1 MRIDEV
7 VWDHPAAVELRQAQ
21 RDEIAIRYGT
31 PDSEPGP
38 APTADDIVAFYVAFT
53 DDGVPLGCGGLRPV
67 NDSEG
72 EVKRMFVTPSSRGTG
87 TASAILERLEAG
99 ARDRGWIRLLL
110 ETGDQQPDAVR
121 FYTREGY
128 ERVPNFGHY
137 VGVDESRCFAKE
149 L

>member
-7 VWDHPAAVELRQAQ
+7 AWDHPASVALRQAQ
-21 RDEIAIRYGT
+21 RDEIAVRYGT

-38 APTADDIVAFYVAFT
+38 APTGDDIAAFYVAFN
-53 DDGVPLGCGGLRPV
+53 DQGEPLGCGGLRPL

-87 TASAILERLEAG
+87 TAAAILERLETS

-110 ETGDQQPDAVR
+110 ETGDQQPDAIR

-128 ERVPNFGHY
+128 ERVPNFGY
-137 VGVDESRCFAKE
+137 YAGVEESRCFAKE

>member
-1 MRIDEV
+1 MKIEQV
-7 VWDHPAAVELRQAQ
+7 EWDHPASVALRQAQ
-21 RDEIAIRYGT
+21 RDEIEIRYGT

-38 APTADDIVAFYVAFT
+38 APTGDDIVAFYVAFS
-53 DDGVPLGCGGLRPV
+53 DEGEPLGCGGLRAL

-87 TASAILERLEAG
+87 TSTAILERLEAS

-110 ETGDQQPDAVR
+110 ETGDQQPDAIR

-128 ERVPNFGHY
+128 ERTANFGYY
-137 VGVDESRCFAKE
+137 VGHEESRCFAKE

>member
-1 MRIDEV
+1 MRIEQV
-7 VWDHPAAVELRQAQ
+7 EWSHPASVELRAAQ
-21 RDEIAIRYGT
+21 RAEIDERYGT

-38 APTADDIVAFYVAFT
+38 APSADDIAAFFVAFS
-53 DDGVPLGCGGLRPV
+53 DEGQPLGCGGLRAL

-72 EVKRMFVTPSSRGTG
+72 EVKRMFVAPQSRGTG
-87 TASAILERLEAG
+87 CASAILAQLEQS

-110 ETGDQQPDAVR
+110 ETGDQQPDAIR

-128 ERVPNFGHY
+128 ERVPNFSYY
-137 VGVDESRCFAKE
+137 VGSEASRCFAKE

>member
-1 MRIDEV
+1 VRIEQV
-7 VWDHPAAVELRQAQ
+7 AWDHPASVALRQAQ

-38 APTADDIVAFYVAFT
+38 APTGDDIVAFFVALS
-53 DDGVPLGCGGLRPV
+53 DDGEPLGCGGLRQL

-87 TASAILERLEAG
+87 TAAAILAQLETS

-110 ETGDQQPDAVR
+110 ETGDQQPDAIR

-128 ERVPNFGHY
+128 ERVPNFSYY
-137 VGVDESRCFAKE
+137 VGLDTSLCFAKE

>member
-7 VWDHPAAVELRQAQ
+7 AWDHPASVALRQAQ

-38 APTADDIVAFYVAFT
+38 APSGDDIAAFYVAFA
-53 DDGVPLGCGGLRPV
+53 DDGEPLGCGGLRPL

-87 TASAILERLEAG
+87 TAVAILDRLEAS

-110 ETGDQQPDAVR
+110 ETGDQQPDAIR
-121 FYTREGY
+121 FYTREGF
-128 ERVPNFGHY
+128 ERVPNFGYY
-137 VGVDESRCFAKE
+137 VGVDESHCFAKE

>member
-7 VWDHPAAVELRQAQ
+7 AWDHPASVALRQAQ
-21 RDEIAIRYGT
+21 RDEIAARYGT

-38 APTADDIVAFYVAFT
+38 APTGDDIAAFYVAF
-53 DDGVPLGCGGLRPV
+53 DDEGTPLGCGGLRPL

-87 TASAILERLEAG
+87 TATAILERLESS

-110 ETGDQQPDAVR
+110 ETGDQQPDAIR

-128 ERVPNFGHY
+128 ERVPNFSYY
-137 VGVDESRCFAKE
+137 VGVDASRCFAKE

>member
-7 VWDHPAAVELRQAQ
+7 AWDHPASVQLRQAQ
-21 RDEIAIRYGT
+21 RDEMAIRYGT

-38 APTADDIVAFYVAFT
+38 APTGDDIVAFYVAFS
-53 DDGVPLGCGGLRPV
+53 DDDLPLGCGGLRAV

-72 EVKRMFVTPSSRGTG
+72 EVKRMFVTASSRGTG
-87 TASAILERLEAG
+87 TATAILERLEVS

-110 ETGDQQPDAVR
+110 ETGDQQPDAIR

-128 ERVPNFGHY
+128 ERVPNFSYY
-137 VGVDESRCFAKE
+137 VGVEESRCFAKE

>member
-1 MRIDEV
+1 VRIDEV
-7 VWDHPAAVELRQAQ
+7 AWDHPASVSLRQAQ

-38 APTADDIVAFYVAFT
+38 APTADDIVAFYVAFA
-53 DDGVPLGCGGLRPV
+53 DDGAPLGCGGLRRV

-87 TASAILERLEAG
+87 TSSAILEHLEAS

-128 ERVPNFGHY
+128 ERVPNFGYY
-137 VGVDESRCFAKE
+137 VGVAESRCFAKE

>member
-1 MRIDEV
+1 MRIEEV
-7 VWDHPAAVELRQAQ
+7 EWEHPASVELRKAQ

-38 APTADDIVAFYVAFT
+38 APTGDDIVAFFVAF
-53 DDGVPLGCGGLRPV
+53 DDDDQPRGCGGLRQL

-72 EVKRMFVTPSSRGTG
+72 EVKRMFVTTESRGTG
-87 TASAILERLEAG
+87 TASEILAQLETS

-128 ERVPNFGHY
+128 ERVPNFSYY
-137 VGVDESRCFAKE
+137 VGLDESLCFAKE

>member
-1 MRIDEV
+1 MRIEQV
-7 VWDHPAAVELRQAQ
+7 EWEHPASVALRQAQ
-21 RDEIAIRYGT
+21 RDEIEARYGT

-38 APTADDIVAFYVAFT
+38 APTGDDIVAFYVAFS
-53 DDGVPLGCGGLRPV
+53 DEGDPLGCGGLRRV

-87 TASAILERLEAG
+87 TAAAILTRLEAG
-99 ARDRGWIRLLL
+99 ATDRGWIRLLL
-110 ETGDQQPDAVR
+110 ETGDQQPDAIR

-128 ERVPNFGHY
+128 RRAPNFGYY
-137 VGVDESRCFAKE
+137 VGNEASLCFAKE

>member
-7 VWDHPAAVELRQAQ
+7 AWDHPASVALRQAQ
-21 RDEIAIRYGT
+21 RDEIELRYGT

-38 APTADDIVAFYVAFT
+38 APTGDDIVAFYVAFS
-53 DDGVPLGCGGLRPV
+53 DEGEPLGCGGLRPL

-87 TASAILERLEAG
+87 TSTAILTRLEAS

-110 ETGDQQPDAVR
+110 ETGDQQPDAIR

-128 ERVPNFGHY
+128 LRAPNFGYY
-137 VGVDESRCFAKE
+137 VGNDASLCFAKE

>member
-1 MRIDEV
+1 VRIEQV
-7 VWDHPAAVELRQAQ
+7 EWDHPASVALRQAQ
-21 RDEIAIRYGT
+21 RDEIEIRYGT

-38 APTADDIVAFYVAFT
+38 APTGDDIVAFYVAFS
-53 DDGVPLGCGGLRPV
+53 DEGHPLGCGGLRQV

-87 TASAILERLEAG
+87 TATAILTQLEVSASE
-99 ARDRGWIRLLL
+99 RGWIRLLL

-128 ERVPNFGHY
+128 RRAPNFGYY
-137 VGVDESRCFAKE
+137 VGNEASLCFAKE

>member
-1 MRIDEV
+1 MKIEQV
-7 VWDHPAAVELRQAQ
+7 EWEHPASVELRQAQ

-38 APTADDIVAFYVAFT
+38 APTGDDVVAFYVAFS
-53 DDGVPLGCGGLRPV
+53 DEGVPLGCGGLRGV

-87 TASAILERLEAG
+87 TASAILERLEAS

-110 ETGDQQPDAVR
+110 ETGDQQPDAIR

-128 ERVPNFGHY
+128 ERVANFGYY
-137 VGVDESRCFAKE
+137 VGVAESRCFAKE